1 MKQIC
6 MLLLTLG
13 LSLGVLAQSAPLLN
27 VQGTLKTVEGTSVP
41 DGMQTLTFALFNQEE
56 GGNALWSETAEIN
69 IVRGL
74 YNHNLGSV
82 TPLSSGLFQEQLYL
96 GIIAN
101 GMELPNRTPMTAAPY
116 VLEILGCK
124 GTVGDVKMSILKPDD
139 FIAEN
144 GDCWVL
150 MDGRALNSS
159 DRLAQIKNWQQI
171 PDARGT
177 FIRGYDPSGA
187 NDPDRGPNPPVGS
200 YQGDSFGAH
209 THGIGPSDRETIPT
223 RNTSF
228 QDIQN
233 QRLRAVE
240 LSIGYR
246 SFDEDWDQFIV
257 LLRRTTT
264 QQDYLSE
271 KLKHPFYHSHSMDL
285 GSGSGSET
293 RPKNTSY
300 YTYIRIR

>member
-1 MKQIC
+1 
-6 MLLLTLG
+6 MLLLG
-13 LSLGVLAQSAPLLN
+13 LWLSVGVLAQSPPLLN
-27 VQGTLKTVEGTSVP
+27 VQGTLKTVKGTSVP
-41 DGMQTLTFALFNQEE
+41 DGMQSLTFALFNQEE
-56 GGNALWSETAEIN
+56 GGSALWSETAEIN

-124 GTVGDVKMSILKPDD
+124 GTVGDVKMSILEPDD

-159 DRLAQIKNWQQI
+159 DRLAQIKNWQQV

-187 NDPDRGPNPPVGS
+187 NDPDRGANPPVGS

-209 THGIGPSDRETIPT
+209 THEVGPSDRESIPT
-223 RNTSF
+223 YNSTNNTPLPVQMERLKAQYRNIKCENCYTSIWLF
-228 QDIQN
+228 QVGN
-233 QRLRAVE
+233 T
-240 LSIGYR
+240 G
-246 SFDEDWDQFIV
+246 
-257 LLRRTTT
+257 
-264 QQDYLSE
+264 QQIFQ
-271 KLKHPFYHSHSMDL
+271 HPFMHQHRIAEA
-285 GSGSGSET
+285 GGSET

>member
-1 MKQIC
+1 
-6 MLLLTLG
+6 MLLLGLG
-13 LSLGVLAQSAPLLN
+13 LSVGMLAQSPPLLN

-41 DGMQTLTFALFNQEE
+41 DGMQSLTFALFNQEE
-56 GGNALWSETAEIN
+56 GGSALWSETAEIN

-96 GIIAN
+96 GIIAS

-124 GTVGDVKMSILKPDD
+124 GTVGDVKMSILEPDD

-187 NDPDRGPNPPVGS
+187 NDPDRGGNPPVGS

-209 THGIGPSDRETIPT
+209 THGVSNSDRDEVPT
-223 RNTSF
+223 RHYDPPYSV
-228 QDIQN
+228 QM
-233 QRLRAVE
+233 QRLKA
-240 LSIGYR
+240 
-246 SFDEDWDQFIV
+246 Q
-257 LLRRTTT
+257 RRDLDCENCWSGIWVFENGTPGEESG
-264 QQDYLSE
+264 Q
-271 KLKHPFYHSHSMDL
+271 HPFLHQHVVSETGESE
-285 GSGSGSET
+285 ET

>member
-1 MKQIC
+1 M
-6 MLLLTLG
+6 
-13 LSLGVLAQSAPLLN
+13 QS
-27 VQGTLKTVEGTSVP
+27 
-41 DGMQTLTFALFNQEE
+41 LTFALFNQKE
-56 GGNALWSETAEIN
+56 GGSALWSETAEIN

-124 GTVGDVKMSILKPDD
+124 GTVGDVKMSILEPDD

-159 DRLAQIKNWQQI
+159 DRLAQIKNWQQV
-171 PDARGT
+171 PDARGS
-177 FIRGYDPSGA
+177 FIRGYDPTGA

-200 YQGDSFGAH
+200 FQGDSFGAH
-209 THGIGPSDRETIPT
+209 THEVGPSDRESIPT
-223 RNTSF
+223 YNSTNNTPLPVQMERLKAQYRNIKCENCYTSIWLF
-228 QDIQN
+228 QVGN
-233 QRLRAVE
+233 T
-240 LSIGYR
+240 G
-246 SFDEDWDQFIV
+246 
-257 LLRRTTT
+257 
-264 QQDYLSE
+264 QQIFE
-271 KLKHPFYHSHSMDL
+271 HPFMHQHRIAEA
-285 GSGSGSET
+285 GGSET

>member
-1 MKQIC
+1 
-6 MLLLTLG
+6 MLLLG
-13 LSLGVLAQSAPLLN
+13 LWLSVGVLAQSPPLLN

-41 DGMQTLTFALFNQEE
+41 DGMQSLTFALFNQKE
-56 GGNALWSETAEIN
+56 GGSALWSETAEIN

-124 GTVGDVKMSILKPDD
+124 GTVGDVKMSILEPDD

-159 DRLAQIKNWQQI
+159 DRLAQIKNWQQV
-171 PDARGT
+171 PDARGS
-177 FIRGYDPSGA
+177 FIRGYDPTGA

-200 YQGDSFGAH
+200 FQGDSFGAH
-209 THGIGPSDRETIPT
+209 THEVGPSDRESIPT
-223 RNTSF
+223 YNSTNNTPLPVQMERLKAQYRNIKCENCYTSIWLF
-228 QDIQN
+228 QVGN
-233 QRLRAVE
+233 T
-240 LSIGYR
+240 G
-246 SFDEDWDQFIV
+246 
-257 LLRRTTT
+257 
-264 QQDYLSE
+264 QQIFE
-271 KLKHPFYHSHSMDL
+271 HPFMHQHRIAEA
-285 GSGSGSET
+285 GGSET

>member
-1 MKQIC
+1 

-82 TPLSSGLFQEQLYL
+82 TPLSSGLFQQQLYL

-124 GTVGDVKMSILKPDD
+124 GTVGDVKMSILEPDD

-177 FIRGYDPSGA
+177 FIRGYDPTGA

-209 THGIGPSDRETIPT
+209 THGVSNSDRDTVPT
-223 RNTSF
+223 RHYDPPH
-228 QDIQN
+228 DIQM
-233 QRLRAVE
+233 QRLKAQRRDLDCE
-240 LSIGYR
+240 NCWSSIWVFENGTLGEE
-246 SFDEDWDQFIV
+246 FWQ
-257 LLRRTTT
+257 
-264 QQDYLSE
+264 
-271 KLKHPFYHSHSMDL
+271 HPFLHQHVVSETGESE
-285 GSGSGSET
+285 ET
-293 RPKNTSY
+293 RPKNTSF

>member
-1 MKQIC
+1 MKRIC
-6 MLLLTLG
+6 TILLSFGLG
-13 LSLGVLAQSAPLLN
+13 IALLAQEGPLLN
-27 VQGTLKTVEGTSVP
+27 IQGTLKTMQGASVP
-41 DGMQTLTFALFNQEE
+41 DGLQTITFALFDQAEAGNQ
-56 GGNALWSETAEIN
+56 LWSETTEVN

-74 YNHNLGSV
+74 YNHNLGSA
-82 TPLSSGLFQEQLYL
+82 TPLDPAIFNQQLYL
-96 GIIAN
+96 ATISN
-101 GMELPNRTPMTAAPY
+101 GMELSNRTPMTAAPY

-124 GTVGDVKMSILKPDD
+124 GTVGDVKMSILDPED

-150 MDGRALNSS
+150 MDGRGINSS
-159 DRLAQIKNWQQI
+159 DRLAQIKGWQNI
-171 PDARGT
+171 PDARGS
-177 FIRGYDPSGA
+177 FIRGYDPTGA

-200 YQGDSFGAH
+200 FQGDSFGAH
-209 THGIGPSDRETIPT
+209 THGIGASDRENVPT

-233 QRLRAVE
+233 QRLKAVE

-246 SFDEDWDQFIV
+246 SFDEDWDQFIM

-264 QQDYLSE
+264 QLPFLTE
-271 KLKHPFYHSHSMDL
+271 INKHPFYHTHNMDL